1 MEIFVLIRCLDTSI
15 RIKFSR
21 LWIFIQSNRES
32 LILETESKMNP
43 TYDISTL
50 IYIHDHKKKTKN
62 YCIDYKHVS
71 KIIYRIE
78 TGRYKAS
85 NAIQALT
92 KIVFPIGATKNGT
105 RKKHAF

>member
-50 IYIHDHKKKTKN
+50 IYIHDHKKKLKT
-62 YCIDYKHVS
+62 IVQ
-71 KIIYRIE
+71 IINTFQR
-78 TGRYKAS
+78 
-85 NAIQALT
+85 
-92 KIVFPIGATKNGT
+92 
-105 RKKHAF
+105 

>member
-1 MEIFVLIRCLDTSI
+1 M
-15 RIKFSR
+15 
-21 LWIFIQSNRES
+21 
-32 LILETESKMNP
+32 ILETESKMNP

-105 RKKHAF
+105 RKKHAFWKIIKKKKERKKIPNKKKRKAQNIHDTRDK